1 MHLCIPFFFFHTA
14 KKIYEKHNTGND
26 SKLDSTCATC
36 IGTLL
41 QMAGQSITDEGID
54 LGGNQFTKE
63 GRERLLCKPDTF
75 TAETCWLD
83 QTGVGDNDEGFSS
96 HAALIGGGKGEGNKR
111 EPFFSAKEMN
121 SESTKGESM
130 VHIACKYA
138 RCCPQTEA
146 ELAEA
151 FRTKHDDAEKAQQE
165 ENASYQAHKQEDK
178 EVSQQLTRG

>member
-1 MHLCIPFFFFHTA
+1 
-14 KKIYEKHNTGND
+14 
-26 SKLDSTCATC
+26 
-36 IGTLL
+36 
-41 QMAGQSITDEGID
+41 MAGQSITDEGID